1 MGDYALCFFTDHA
14 DPAGRWYTTHGEI
27 RGDASAYPYTP
38 EDYRRVMAEIA
49 AVDGIRAPQDDKNA
63 EYA

>member
-49 AVDGIRAPQDDKNA
+49 AVDGIRALQDDKNA
-63 EYA
+63 EYD